1 MVYPIYHNHH
11 WIDPDQVFVSI
22 QDVGFLR
29 GFGIFD
35 FFRVMHGR
43 PIFLSDHLD
52 RFLASADKM
61 GISHIYSKEQLAGLI
76 HEIAAKSEV
85 ACLGIKM
92 VLTGGDSSNGFEPQ
106 GKSQLFIIPN
116 EFQFMDPIHGMKL
129 ASRNYVREMADIKS
143 LNYAYAIRNWND
155 IKSQGF
161 DDLIYYTQE
170 HGVSESSRSNLFC
183 VKYGVLY
190 TPTHHILEGITR
202 KHLIN
207 LASSIMEVRVQDVS
221 LEAFKQADEVFTT
234 GSTKRVVP
242 ILQIDDSIIADGKR
256 GEITTQLYERLI
268 QHEN

>member
-11 WIDPDQVFVSI
+11 WIDPDQVYVSI

-52 RFLASADKM
+52 RFLASAEKM
-61 GISHIYSKEQLAGLI
+61 GIVHSYTKEQLAGLV

-85 ACLGIKM
+85 ECLGIKM
-92 VLTGGDSSNGFEPQ
+92 VLSGGDSSNGFEPQ

-129 ASRNYVREMADIKS
+129 ASRNFVREMADIKS
-143 LNYAYAIRNWND
+143 LNYAYAIRNWGT

-161 DDLIYYTQE
+161 DDLIYYTNE
-170 HGVSESSRSNLFC
+170 FGVSESSRSNLFC
-183 VKYGVLY
+183 VKNGVLY
-190 TPTHHILEGITR
+190 TPAQHILEGITR
-202 KHLIN
+202 KHVID
-207 LASSIMEVRVQDVS
+207 LASSFLDVKVQDVS

-242 ILQIDDSIIADGKR
+242 ILQIDDSIIGNGKR
-256 GEITTQLYERLI
+256 GSITAQLYDLLI
-268 QHEN
+268 QHEY